1 MMLNNVNLESK
12 IRKKLQQIKI
22 VSFINTE
29 QVKY

>member
-12 IRKKLQQIKI
+12 IKKKLQQIKI